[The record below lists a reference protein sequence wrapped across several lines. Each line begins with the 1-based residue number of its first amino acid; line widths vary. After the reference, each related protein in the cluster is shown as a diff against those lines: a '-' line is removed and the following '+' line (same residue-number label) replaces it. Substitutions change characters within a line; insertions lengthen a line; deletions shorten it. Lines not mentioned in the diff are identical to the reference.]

1 MEVAM
6 AIPTQQR
13 QQVQYVNE
21 TEDERRERLQKE
33 KLKTVVREALEE
45 FMEDYRKK
53 EEKKKS
59 FLDELLS

>member
-1 MEVAM
+1 M
-6 AIPTQQR
+6 ATQIQPR

-21 TEDERRERLQKE
+21 TEEERRERLQRE

-45 FMEDYRKK
+45 FIEDHKG
-53 EEKKKS
+53 KKKG

>member
-1 MEVAM
+1 MVTP
-6 AIPTQQR
+6 IQPR

-21 TEDERRERLQKE
+21 TEEERRERLQRE

-45 FMEDYRKK
+45 FIEDRK
-53 EEKKKS
+53 EKKKG

>member
-1 MEVAM
+1 M
-6 AIPTQQR
+6 AVPNQQR

-21 TEDERRERLQKE
+21 TEDERKERLQRE

-45 FMEDYRKK
+45 FIEDRKD
-53 EEKKKS
+53 KKKG